1 MSTTRNAGH
10 HPHHAGGGAGDHLG
24 DTGDQGA
31 VTALLGHLDTWDK
44 LLVVA
49 GAVSR
54 NHQLFKQFILTI
66 DQVAALGLAVF
77 LLVCCVGEGCLLHD
91 VITSRRSELKSKTCV
106 HSSKIPFYFL
116 FDC

>member
-10 HPHHAGGGAGDHLG
+10 QPHHAVGGVGDHLG
-24 DTGDQGA
+24 DAGGQGA

-54 NHQLFKQFILTI
+54 NHQPPFASIIGQSMRIL
-66 DQVAALGLAVF
+66 
-77 LLVCCVGEGCLLHD
+77 
-91 VITSRRSELKSKTCV
+91 
-106 HSSKIPFYFL
+106 YFHY
-116 FDC
+116 